1 MGKTYKTLVKK
12 RKEIVILKEKQKQ
25 PSVLKRL
32 MPYAGHK
39 GYMLYLAMILSG
51 FSGIMVL
58 MPMVYIHKIVK
69 SVVLDSHNI
78 DSLMIKKYAIFAA
91 TFAIAGI
98 LLYTTALIV
107 SHIFAFE
114 VEDNIIKVNVEKM
127 MIKPLGYFL
136 NRESGK
142 IRNVIVDG
150 ASQTHSFLAH
160 QLPDMATSVIS
171 PIILL
176 GLFLYFDWRLG
187 LASFIPIIISM
198 GIMATM
204 MNEEM
209 KRVREQ
215 YFEGL
220 ANLSA
225 ETVEYVR
232 AIPVVKTFAQSI
244 ESFKRLH
251 SLIIN
256 LKETVMKLTF
266 MFRNKMSL
274 YEALTASTAFFLI
287 PMSIFLIAKGE
298 DIRMVLGNSIFYLL
312 LGPTFGIF
320 VMRTATITQ
329 FSFFA
334 STALDNIDNIL
345 DYENLTYGEKIDL
358 TDGLEFKNVSFSYK
372 NEKIL
377 DNISFCVNKGETVAL
392 VGPSGGGKSTIARL
406 AARFYDADNG
416 EILIGKVNIR
426 EYEKKALMKKIAFVF
441 QGSKLFKMSLREN
454 LLLGNENAT
463 DKEIE
468 KALINSGSKDIVD
481 NLEKGLDTVYGTK
494 GTYFSGG
501 EIQRFAIA
509 RVFFKDAKLLIL
521 DEATA
526 FADPENEHIIQ
537 ESFKKLAK
545 DKTTLMIAHR
555 LSTVINADKILV
567 IDGGKIVEEGRHED
581 LLEKGEVYKKLWNEY
596 QRAINWRIGGQNG

>member
-1 MGKTYKTLVKK
+1 M
-12 RKEIVILKEKQKQ
+12 KEKQKK

-32 MPYAGHK
+32 MPYAGNK
-39 GYMLYLAMILSG
+39 GYMLYLAMILSAV
-51 FSGIMVL
+51 SGIMVL

-69 SVVLDSHNI
+69 SIILDSSAV
-78 DSLMIKKYAIFAA
+78 DTLMIKQNAVSAA
-91 TFAIAGI
+91 AFAIAGL
-98 LLYTTALIV
+98 LLYTVALIV

-127 MIKPLGYFL
+127 IKKPLGYFL

-150 ASQTHSFLAH
+150 AAQTHSFLAH
-160 QLPDMATSVIS
+160 QLPDMAMSVIS

-176 GLFLYFDWRLG
+176 GFLYFDWRLG
-187 LASFIPIIISM
+187 VASLIPITISM
-198 GIMATM
+198 GLMATM

-209 KRVREQ
+209 KKERNR
-215 YFEGL
+215 YFEDL

-232 AIPVVKTFAQSI
+232 GIPVVKTFAQSV

-251 SLIIN
+251 SLIIH
-256 LKETVMKLTF
+256 LKDTVLKLTL
-266 MFRNKMSL
+266 MYKNKMAL
-274 YEALTASTAFFLI
+274 YEAIAASTAFFLV
-287 PMSIFLIAKGE
+287 PVALFLIGRGE
-298 DIRMVLGNSIFYLL
+298 DIRMVLGNSIIYLL
-312 LGPTFGIF
+312 LGPVFGIF
-320 VMRTATITQ
+320 IMRTTTITQ

-334 STALDNIDNIL
+334 TTALDNIDNIL
-345 DYENLTYGEKIDL
+345 DYQDLSYGEKLDF
-358 TDGLEFKNVSFSYK
+358 TEGLEFKNVSFSYK
-372 NEKIL
+372 DEKVL

-406 AARFYDADNG
+406 AARFFDADSG
-416 EILIGKVNIR
+416 EILIGKTNIK
-426 EYEKKALMKKIAFVF
+426 EYDKEGLMRKIAFVF
-441 QGSKLFKMSLREN
+441 QGSKLFKMSLRDN

-463 DKEIE
+463 DNEIE
-468 KALINSGSKDIVD
+468 NALINSGSKEIID
-481 NLEKGLDTVYGTK
+481 NLENGLDTVYGTK

-501 EIQRFAIA
+501 EVQRLAIA
-509 RVFFKDAKLLIL
+509 RAFLKDANLLIL

-537 ESFKKLAK
+537 ESFRKLSK
-545 DKTTLMIAHR
+545 NKTTLMIAHR
-555 LSTVINADKILV
+555 LSTVVNADKILV
-567 IDGGKIVEEGRHED
+567 IDNGEIVEEGRHEE
-581 LLEKGEVYKKLWNEY
+581 LLEKGEVYKKLWDEY

>member
-1 MGKTYKTLVKK
+1 M
-12 RKEIVILKEKQKQ
+12 KEKQKQ

-69 SVVLDSHNI
+69 SVILDSHNI

-91 TFAIAGI
+91 AFAIAGI

-127 MIKPLGYFL
+127 MRKPLGYFL

-481 NLEKGLDTVYGTK
+481 NLKKGLDTVYGTK

-509 RVFFKDAKLLIL
+509 RAFLKDAKLLIL

-537 ESFKKLAK
+537 ESFRKLSK
-545 DKTTLMIAHR
+545 NKTTLMIAHR
-555 LSTVINADKILV
+555 LSTVVNADKILV
-567 IDGGKIVEEGRHED
+567 IDNGKIVEEGRHEE
-581 LLEKGEVYKKLWNEY
+581 LLEKGEVYKKLWDEY

>member
-1 MGKTYKTLVKK
+1 M
-12 RKEIVILKEKQKQ
+12 KEKQKQ

-39 GYMLYLAMILSG
+39 GYMLYLAMILSAV
-51 FSGIMVL
+51 SGIMVL

-69 SVVLDSHNI
+69 SVILDSHNI

-91 TFAIAGI
+91 AFAIAGI
-98 LLYTTALIV
+98 LLYIVALIV

-127 MIKPLGYFL
+127 MKKPLGYFL

-204 MNEEM
+204 MDEEM
-209 KRVREQ
+209 KRVRER

-251 SLIIN
+251 SLIID

-274 YEALTASTAFFLI
+274 YEALTASTAFFII
-287 PMSIFLIAKGE
+287 PMSIFLIAMGE

-345 DYENLTYGEKIDL
+345 GYENLTYGEKIDF
-358 TDGLEFKNVSFSYK
+358 TEGLEFKNVSFSYK

-468 KALINSGSKDIVD
+468 KALINSGSKEIID
-481 NLEKGLDTVYGTK
+481 NLKKGLDTVYGTK

-501 EIQRFAIA
+501 EIQRLAIA
-509 RVFFKDAKLLIL
+509 RAFLKDAKILIL

-526 FADPENEHIIQ
+526 FSDPENEHIIQ
-537 ESFKKLAK
+537 ESFRKLSK
-545 DKTTLMIAHR
+545 NKTTLMIAHR
-555 LSTVINADKILV
+555 LSTVVNADKILV
-567 IDGGKIVEEGRHED
+567 IDNGKIVEEGRHEE
-581 LLEKGEVYKKLWNEY
+581 LLEKGEVYKKLWDEY